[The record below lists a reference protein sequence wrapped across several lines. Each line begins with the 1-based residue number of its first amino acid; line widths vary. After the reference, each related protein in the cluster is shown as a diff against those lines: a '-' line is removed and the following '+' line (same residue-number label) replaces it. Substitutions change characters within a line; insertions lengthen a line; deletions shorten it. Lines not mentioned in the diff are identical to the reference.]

1 MDANYRYGQNP
12 VTIREKRREAR
23 DLTIEAWREREPF
36 AWNGKYT
43 KLRYVNIWPQPI
55 MRC

>member
-36 AWNGKYT
+36 ARNGKYA

-55 MRC
+55 MR